1 MCPRSNANPSGI
13 TNQEMTR
20 AVLPLMM
27 TTPND
32 EPAKVVALWWVRVRS
47 YPDGIQVHQPQERAH
62 LSSGLVSLT
71 FPLHLTLQHQRL
83 PVVTASV
90 TKPTFTDEVGR
101 VATGFRRSADI
112 LSLWTSST
120 NQVPI
125 TWLGAAHAPNGCAR
139 RPCMRWLASRT

>member
-1 MCPRSNANPSGI
+1 MYPSSNANASGI

-20 AVLPLMM
+20 AVLPLMA

-32 EPAKVVALWWVRVRS
+32 EPDKVVAFGWVRVSS
-47 YPDGIQVHQPQERAH
+47 YPDGIQVLQPQERAC

-71 FPLHLTLQHQRL
+71 FPSHLTLQHQRL

-101 VATGFRRSADI
+101 VATGIRRSADI
-112 LSLWTSST
+112 LGLWTSST

-125 TWLGAAHAPNGCAR
+125 TWPDAPHSPNGCVR
-139 RPCMRWLASRT
+139 RPCMRWSASRI